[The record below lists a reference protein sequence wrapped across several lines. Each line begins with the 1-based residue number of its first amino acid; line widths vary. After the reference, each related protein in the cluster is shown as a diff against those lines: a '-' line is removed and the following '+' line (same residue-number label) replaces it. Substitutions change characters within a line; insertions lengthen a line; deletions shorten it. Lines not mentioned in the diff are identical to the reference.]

1 MRTELDDGT
10 VVDLIITYEPYWQGN
25 RWNPPEGEFYIDT
38 IYSSNGERLYVELTD
53 SELARFEREYMDWLG
68 CLNAY

>member
-10 VVDLIITYEPYWQGN
+10 VVDLIITYEPYRPAT
-25 RWNPPEGEFYIDT
+25 RWEPEEGEFYIDT
-38 IYSSNGERLYVELTD
+38 IYSSKGERLYVELTD

-68 CLNAY
+68 GFNDY